1 MFTLSHLLSA
11 AAAALVLIIVIDMLR
26 RGRLRERHALWWL
39 LAGVVG
45 LVVTLFPGLLSG
57 LSSLLGI
64 ADPLNLAFFGGII
77 VLFLVTLQQSIELT
91 RLEERA
97 RTLAEQMALL
107 DDRVREIESSEK
119 SQKENPQS

>member
-11 AAAALVLIIVIDMLR
+11 AAAALVLIVVIDMLR

-39 LAGVVG
+39 LAGAVG

-91 RLEERA
+91 RIEERA
-97 RTLAEQMALL
+97 RTLAEQTALL
-107 DDRVREIESSEK
+107 DDRIRQLESLNK
-119 SQKENPQS
+119 SQEENPQS